1 MDIIS
6 LILFPFKW
14 ILEAVLVLFHSLFT
28 TIGLSAD
35 AGATWVAS
43 IIGLV
48 LVVRAALIPLFVKQ
62 IRSQRAMYVLQP
74 ELQKIQKKYKGRNDR
89 DSRER
94 MAKEQMELYKKH
106 GSSPFA
112 SCLPLIAQMPV
123 FFSLYATLTEAQN
136 SKPGVGML
144 TKELSVSFANAD
156 FIGAK
161 LSQTFLTAG
170 ASVSVQILAGVMI
183 VLMSASQFITQKQIM
198 AKNQNPAAQNSQ
210 FVQTQKILLY
220 VFPLIFL
227 VTGLAFPLGVLIYWT
242 VSNFWTMGQQFFV
255 IRRMPTPGS
264 IAHTERQARLAKKG
278 KGQAEEIA
286 AAEEEVEKP
295 TQRVQPVSKAR
306 AKKKPKGKK

>member
-6 LILFPFKW
+6 IILFPFKW

-28 TIGLSAD
+28 TLGLSAD
-35 AGATWVAS
+35 GGVTWVLS

-74 ELQKIQKKYKGRNDR
+74 DLQKLQKKYKGRKDR

-136 SKPGVGML
+136 SKPGVGLL
-144 TKELSVSFANAD
+144 TKELSVSFASAD
-156 FIGAK
+156 FVGAR
-161 LSQTFLTAG
+161 LSETFLTG
-170 ASVSVQILAGVMI
+170 ASVSAQILAGIMI
-183 VLMSASQFITQKQIM
+183 VLMSASQYITQKQIM
-198 AKNQNPAAQNSQ
+198 AKNQNPDIANSQ

-264 IAHTERQARLAKKG
+264 IAHKEREARLIKKG
-278 KGQAEEIA
+278 KIKAEEPTV
-286 AAEEEVEKP
+286 AEQEEDKP
-295 TQRVQPVSKAR
+295 TQRVQPISKAR